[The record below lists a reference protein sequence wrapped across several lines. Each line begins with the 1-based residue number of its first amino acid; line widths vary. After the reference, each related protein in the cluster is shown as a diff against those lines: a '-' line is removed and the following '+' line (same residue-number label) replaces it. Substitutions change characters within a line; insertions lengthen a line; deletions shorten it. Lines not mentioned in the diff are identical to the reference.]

1 MLWFIFWL
9 QNVQRPRGVATSWA
23 PEPTSL
29 QGVRGGQQQQRVKQ
43 RVWEQHVVCMF
54 VCSLHTNMYFCMQAY
69 NWEAGTQSS
78 VSAFIQLYVFSL
90 SVLLD
95 AAGEKLV

>member
-1 MLWFIFWL
+1 M
-9 QNVQRPRGVATSWA
+9 
-23 PEPTSL
+23 
-29 QGVRGGQQQQRVKQ
+29 
-43 RVWEQHVVCMF
+43 
-54 VCSLHTNMYFCMQAY
+54 HTNMYFCMQAY

-95 AAGEKLV
+95 AAGEKLVLDVLSPVLVLGAQHRRRASEGKPWKGKIMKKVPA

>member
-1 MLWFIFWL
+1 MHE
-9 QNVQRPRGVATSWA
+9 T
-23 PEPTSL
+23 
-29 QGVRGGQQQQRVKQ
+29 K
-43 RVWEQHVVCMF
+43 
-54 VCSLHTNMYFCMQAY
+54 AY

-95 AAGEKLV
+95 AAGEKLVLDV